1 MFILYS
7 TDIITGVKYKLFN
20 IMSLQYNCSG
30 DINVFSLFIVT
41 TKDFYI
47 DGLCEQW
54 KIKHYGILRD
64 FIYLKRQQH
73 IYKKVTHKKLTGH
86 HAGIYYCRIAFKN
99 SQGKKNMQSYNV
111 TD

>member
-1 MFILYS
+1 
-7 TDIITGVKYKLFN
+7 
-20 IMSLQYNCSG
+20 MSLQYNCSG
-30 DINVFSLFIVT
+30 DINVFSFIFIVT

-73 IYKKVTHKKLTGH
+73 IY
-86 HAGIYYCRIAFKN
+86 R
-99 SQGKKNMQSYNV
+99 
-111 TD
+111 